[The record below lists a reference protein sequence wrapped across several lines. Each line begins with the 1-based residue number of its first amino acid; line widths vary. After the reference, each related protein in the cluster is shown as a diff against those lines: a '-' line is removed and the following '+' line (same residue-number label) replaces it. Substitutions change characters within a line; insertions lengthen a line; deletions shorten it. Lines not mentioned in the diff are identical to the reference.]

1 MAVVSNPLGGLFK
14 VPDLGDTGFSETRR
28 KAVYGTIRGTAEAA
42 PHGPGSGPQFSH
54 HPDGGRTKPAARRR
68 PSPPPPCQ
76 PPGSRGPPAASPATP
91 PAAAEN
97 LRPIPLICKRH
108 VQLWRAACVKNDN
121 RIRENT
127 GRHRTTLRH
136 QEPQSGLYGQLQR
149 TQKERPSKQIGSG
162 SRDSHG
168 RGQVIPSRATTEENC
183 LSLVLGGGCVCLSL
197 VLGGGCVCLRSR
209 LQEQSPAV
217 V

>member
-1 MAVVSNPLGGLFK
+1 MTRAFLKQDVRQFTAP
-14 VPDLGDTGFSETRR
+14 SEGQPRR
-28 KAVYGTIRGTAEAA
+28 PRTAPALAPNSATTPRAA
-42 PHGPGSGPQFSH
+42 GRRLRPG
-54 HPDGGRTKPAARRR
+54 GGRA
-68 PSPPPPCQ
+68 PPHPCQ

-136 QEPQSGLYGQLQR
+136 QEPQSGLCGQLQR
-149 TQKERPSKQIGSG
+149 TQKERPSEQIGSG

-168 RGQVIPSRATTEENC
+168 RGQVTPSRATTEEN
-183 LSLVLGGGCVCLSL
+183 CLSL